1 MAMKPLQPSNSQ
13 LPRSAYLLIALII
26 IYIISVLVHLGYFPL
41 NNEEPRRAIVAI
53 EMLHSGNFVM
63 PTTMGWEYYNKPPV
77 YNWLIGLCMWLTGS
91 TSETAVRL
99 PSLIFILIWAF
110 CNYHIVKRILPK
122 EIAFLSSLFLV
133 TSVDIYFW
141 GLSNGGEIDIFYSF
155 IVYLQAILIFYA
167 NQRQR
172 WLTLYVLSYLFCGI
186 GFLTKGFP
194 SLIFQALTLASLCVF
209 NRSIRVIFK
218 WQHLAGIGVFAIV
231 VGGYLYAY
239 SFHSSPGI
247 LLADLLKESFNKSAF
262 GEYQEKLLS
271 KIISYPFSFLKIL
284 LPWSLL
290 LLLLFKKHRFRL
302 WSNPVIRFSV
312 LFILFN
318 IPVYWFTGHPRMRYV
333 YMFLPFCMIILA
345 YIFYY
350 FREEYPRLVGKIIR
364 YGIGVLA
371 IVFAGIVIAPFFLKI
386 DLVLAL
392 SGVGLYFLY
401 LFFSKKSTGYIG
413 YFAGGIVMMR
423 LVYALVFIPV
433 RYEGT
438 MVKYDKEMAVMA
450 GVNNFQPVTIYRRPD
465 TLNLVIDLKISKLNF
480 GTIPAIPYMAYQM
493 PYYYFRNT
501 GQLVRFDTV
510 IQQNKRYIGYRS
522 SLEGLNPDIL
532 YSFRDKNQFNEEVVL
547 FTIPERH
554 YPGITSSPVKGFLK
568 R

>member
-1 MAMKPLQPSNSQ
+1 MKPLKPSIGQ
-13 LPRSAYLLIALII
+13 LPRAAYLLIALIFT
-26 IYIISVLVHLGYFPL
+26 YIISVLVHLGYFPL

-77 YNWLIGLCMWLTGS
+77 YNWLISLCMWLTGS

-99 PSLIFILIWAF
+99 PSLIFILIWGF
-110 CNYHIVKRILPK
+110 CNYHIVKKFLPK

-133 TSVDIYFW
+133 TSFDIYFW

-155 IVYLQAILIFYA
+155 IVYLQAILIFHA

-194 SLIFQALTLASLCVF
+194 SLIFQGLTLAALCVF
-209 NRSIRVIFK
+209 NRSLRPIFK
-218 WQHLAGIGVFAIV
+218 WQHLAGIGVLAIV

-271 KIISYPFSFLKIL
+271 KIIEYPISFLKIL

-302 WSNPVIRFSV
+302 WSNPVIRFSI

-333 YMFLPFCMIILA
+333 YMFLPFCMMILA

-350 FREEYPRLVGKIIR
+350 FKEEYPRIVPKITR
-364 YGIGVLA
+364 YAAMVLA
-371 IVFAGIVIAPFFLKI
+371 IVFAGIVIVPFFLKI

-392 SGVGLYFLY
+392 SGVLLYILY
-401 LFFSKKSTGYIG
+401 LFISKKKTGYIS

-423 LVYALVFIPV
+423 LVYALVFIPF

-438 MVKYDKEMAVMA
+438 TVKYDKEMAAMA
-450 GVNNFQPVTIYRRPD
+450 DVNNFQPVTIYRRPD

-522 SLEGLNPDIL
+522 SLGGLNPDIF
-532 YSFRDKNQFNEEVVL
+532 YSFRDTNQFNEEVVL
-547 FTIPERH
+547 FTIPGRH